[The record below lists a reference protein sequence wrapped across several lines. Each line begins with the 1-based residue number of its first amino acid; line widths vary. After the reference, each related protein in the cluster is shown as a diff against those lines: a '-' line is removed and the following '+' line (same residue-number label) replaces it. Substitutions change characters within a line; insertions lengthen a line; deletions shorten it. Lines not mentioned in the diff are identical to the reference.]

1 MSDSRNRD
9 AITCEGR
16 ENDYADTDTPIERLK
31 KIAANL
37 ICFSRSKADGDD
49 PISES
54 FGYTLEAMDQYADHI
69 LAVVAD
75 LEQPSAGTSAYEM
88 VAAIETQ
95 NVEVTETLIQMTA
108 ATVLAKLIEDEGGGR
123 SNISF
128 SPADMDAMHQ
138 RYVLHASRDGLVTTV
153 KLEPRPD
160 AFTEPPT
167 SFYAEQGAD
176 ASEPA
181 KPQAAEH
188 VFDRPLWA
196 ARIDGKLFPA
206 SDQGQAQA
214 LVGRADVGQIAQ
226 VENRFCYHPECP
238 AEHCNR
244 AVNQTALV
252 SDQDGDEPDSR
263 EVTSGVD
270 SPDA

>member
-1 MSDSRNRD
+1 M
-9 AITCEGR
+9 
-16 ENDYADTDTPIERLK
+16 TD
-31 KIAANL
+31 
-37 ICFSRSKADGDD
+37 FSNIG
-49 PISES
+49 
-54 FGYTLEAMDQYADHI
+54 T
-69 LAVVAD
+69 VAD
-75 LEQPSAGTSAYEM
+75 LADVFDAAIRDADLGLQYEDWLRVKERFVPMVERLRELAAAPAAGTSAYEM

-95 NVEVTETLIQMTA
+95 NVEVTETLIHMTA
-108 ATVLAKLIEDEGGGR
+108 ATVLAKLIDEEGGGR
-123 SNISF
+123 CNVSF
-128 SPADMDAMHQ
+128 SPADMDSMHQ
-138 RYVLHASRDGLVTTV
+138 RYIMHSTREGLVTTV
-153 KLEPRPD
+153 KIEPRPD
-160 AFTEPPT
+160 AFTDPPT

-176 ASEPA
+176 ADEPA

-196 ARIDGKLFPA
+196 ARIDGKLFPS
-206 SDQGQAQA
+206 SDHAQAQA

-244 AVNQTALV
+244 TVNQTALV
-252 SDQDGDEPDSR
+252 SDGDTTEPDSR